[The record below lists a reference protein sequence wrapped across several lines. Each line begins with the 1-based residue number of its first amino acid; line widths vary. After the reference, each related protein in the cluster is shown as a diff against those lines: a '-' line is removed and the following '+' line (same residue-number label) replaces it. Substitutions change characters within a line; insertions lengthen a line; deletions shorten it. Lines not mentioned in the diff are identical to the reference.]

1 MEDLQKNLTIKSWAE
16 DDRPREKLSSKGRNA
31 LSDAELIAILI
42 GSGSRNE
49 SAVELSKKILA
60 SVNNNLSELGK
71 LSITDLIKF
80 KGIGDAKAITITAAM
95 ELGRRRK
102 ESESNKKEKIT
113 TSKDAFE
120 ILQPLL
126 ADLPHEEFWML
137 LLNRSNQVIKKE
149 NISRGGVAG
158 TVVDAKIVFKS
169 AIENLA
175 SGIILCHN
183 HPSGNLKPSAE
194 DIKLTKNLKEAGKIL
209 DIAVLDHIII
219 ADKNYYS
226 FADETIL

>member
-49 SAVELSKKILA
+49 SAVELSKRILA

-71 LSITDLIKF
+71 LTITDLIKF
-80 KGIGDAKAITITAAM
+80 KGIGEAKAITIAAAM
-95 ELGRRRK
+95 EIGRRRK
-102 ESESNKKEKIT
+102 ESELNKKDKIT

-126 ADLPHEEFWML
+126 ADLVHEEFWML

-149 NISRGGVAG
+149 HISKGGVAG

-175 SGIILCHN
+175 SGIVLCHN

-194 DIKLTKNLKEAGKIL
+194 DIKLTKNLKEAGKVL
-209 DIAVLDHIII
+209 DIAILDHIII